1 MRNKS
6 EGVYRQW
13 GGINDKYQQTLFIV
27 SAATRVFPLP
37 RGPWMTIKDRLS
49 SSAAAIARLCS
60 ASKKLSIWSPFGNG
74 IGVIGFSLIAPS
86 IVSNPGWSCHQLM
99 GRLRISNECEQFL
112 SPWVIFRSSTSWPIR
127 SLSRETGK
135 TRSFGESKKK
145 HLRLAD
151 TWCNWKW
158 CSSEGGPFCRKIRR
172 AIALRSAVENF
183 DNSNRSSIL
192 SCSDLE
198 S

>member
-1 MRNKS
+1 MRGFI
-6 EGVYRQW
+6 EEW

-86 IVSNPGWSCHQLM
+86 IVSNPNSKFFHLELFFEVPLLGQYGVYLEKQAKQDHLGRVKRNIYDSATRGAIGSDVLQKAVLFVGKFVEQL
-99 GRLRISNECEQFL
+99 LCVQLLKISTIRIVLQFSVVQL
-112 SPWVIFRSSTSWPIR
+112 
-127 SLSRETGK
+127 
-135 TRSFGESKKK
+135 
-145 HLRLAD
+145 
-151 TWCNWKW
+151 
-158 CSSEGGPFCRKIRR
+158 
-172 AIALRSAVENF
+172 
-183 DNSNRSSIL
+183 
-192 SCSDLE
+192 
-198 S
+198 